1 MHLLAD
7 KIHIAGLKNLGLLKG
22 DETEMLD
29 KRVGAVFMPCGLGHF
44 LGISVHDVGGYTK
57 GPERSPLPGLK
68 SLRTRRILESGMIIT
83 VEPGIYFIDYLLDY
97 AQENSEMKDYFVWE
111 KVNEYRGFGG
121 VRIED
126 DLVITD
132 TGYEN
137 LSNAPKTIEE
147 IEATINGE

>member
-1 MHLLAD
+1 
-7 KIHIAGLKNLGLLKG
+7 
-22 DETEMLD
+22 
-29 KRVGAVFMPCGLGHF
+29 
-44 LGISVHDVGGYTK
+44 
-57 GPERSPLPGLK
+57 
-68 SLRTRRILESGMIIT
+68 
-83 VEPGIYFIDYLLDY
+83 
-97 AQENSEMKDYFVWE
+97 MKDYFVWE